1 MLVSPAKTL
10 DFTSPR
16 TTTCHSQP
24 VFLDEAAILI
34 ERLRQL
40 SPAAVS
46 ELMGISDALAMLNV
60 TRYAEW
66 SVPFTAENA
75 RQAILAFAGDV
86 YEGLDAATLDEA
98 DFAFAQQHLRILS
111 GLYGVLRPLDLIQP
125 YRLEMGTRLDNPGGR
140 DLYAFWGQKLRQH
153 FQQHLLPDTLAAAN
167 GTPVLLNLAS
177 EEYFKAVQVR
187 QLQKQFP
194 AIEVVQ
200 PVFED
205 WKNGRYKVISFFAKR
220 ARGLMA
226 RHVIRNRIDTP
237 AALCDFNAEGYAFV
251 PEASGN
257 GVLMFRRREAD

>member
-16 TTTCHSQP
+16 RTTCHSQP
-24 VFLDEAAILI
+24 AFLDEAAVLI
-34 ERLRQL
+34 EHLRQL
-40 SPAAVS
+40 APAALS
-46 ELMGISDALAMLNV
+46 ALMGVSDALAALNV
-60 TRYAEW
+60 ARYAEW
-66 SVPFTAENA
+66 SRPFTPENA
-75 RQAILAFAGDV
+75 RQAVLAFAGDV
-86 YEGLDAATLDEA
+86 YEGLEVATLDEA

-125 YRLEMGTRLDNPGGR
+125 YRLEMGTRFSNPGGK
-140 DLYAFWGQKLRQH
+140 DLYAFWGRTL
-153 FQQHLLPDTLAAAN
+153 QQHLLATLEAQAA
-167 GTPVLLNLAS
+167 TSPMVLLNLAS

-187 QLQKQFP
+187 QLLKDAP
-194 AIEVVQ
+194 SVEVVQ

-205 WKNGRYKVISFFAKR
+205 WKNGKYKVISFFAKR

-237 AALCDFNAEGYAFV
+237 AALCDFNAEGYAFA

-257 GVLMFRRREAD
+257 GVLMFRRRESV